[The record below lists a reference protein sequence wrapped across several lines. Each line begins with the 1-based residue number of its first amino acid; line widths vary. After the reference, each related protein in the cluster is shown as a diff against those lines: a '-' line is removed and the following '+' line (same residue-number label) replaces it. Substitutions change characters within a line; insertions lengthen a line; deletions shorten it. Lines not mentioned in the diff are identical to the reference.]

1 MTKRVTLFI
10 FIVLFFSKQIAAQLI
25 TNERVLKLS
34 SQYLKL
40 EQQLNY
46 ARALSLAKEKKW
58 DTEIKLSNGGIAKLM
73 GVDEFGFPNYKS
85 KCFMEWRS
93 KWIKFIGQQRKH
105 AKQIGYLGI

>member
-1 MTKRVTLFI
+1 MTFGYDAENKIFHMTKRVTLLI
-10 FIVLFFSKQIAAQLI
+10 FIVLSFSKQIVAQVT

-58 DTEIKLSNGGIAKLM
+58 DIEMKLPNGGIAKLM
-73 GVDEFGFPNYKS
+73 GVDEFGFPKYIKS
-85 KCFMEWRS
+85 DNNTIAAATTGAS
-93 KWIKFIGQQRKH
+93 
-105 AKQIGYLGI
+105 A